1 MIDLS
6 MVATCRHLN
15 LDSLQSGLAADMQV
29 GIGACETCARVA
41 HGERFL
47 ERGVRDLGDQP
58 IVPISPGQS
67 YGDVVPHI
75 LGRGFSIKTDPGHP
89 GLRVLCYN
97 DVPCVHIS
105 LWRNSFDGPVCLT
118 PADSKPWWQRV
129 VQPDDL
135 CLGLTLDTGQEVK
148 YDDARTWPA
157 MTMATTLRARGSMQL
172 RYGHLLRLR

>member
-15 LDSLQSGLAADMQV
+15 LDSLQSGLAADMRV
-29 GIGACETCARVA
+29 GIGACEACARVA
-41 HGERFL
+41 HGDRLL
-47 ERGVRDLGDQP
+47 ERGVRDLTDQP
-58 IVPISPGQS
+58 ILPISPGQT
-67 YGDVVPHI
+67 YEQVVPFI
-75 LGRGFSIKTDPGHP
+75 RGQGFSIIEDPTMNIKA
-89 GLRVLCYN
+89 LCYN
-97 DVPCVHIS
+97 GVPCVHIA

-135 CLGLTLDTGQEVK
+135 CLGLTLDTGEEVK